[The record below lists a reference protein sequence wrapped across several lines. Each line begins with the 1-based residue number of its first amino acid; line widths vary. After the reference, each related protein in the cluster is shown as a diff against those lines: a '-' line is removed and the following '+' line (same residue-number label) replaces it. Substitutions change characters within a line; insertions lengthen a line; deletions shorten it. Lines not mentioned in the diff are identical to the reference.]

1 MPKILQNLSDTQ
13 NVEWQLRVQY
23 LKRIQELAPA
33 LQQWLPKMLNPLK
46 AQVADLR
53 SVSAKEAGTTI
64 QILASCLDFE
74 PTAFKLLPSLVKL
87 VHSGHK
93 ILAEIGHTTILGILN
108 FVNSVRIHQQLQ
120 QEISQSKAQQVHHKI
135 SIYLYFILSN

>member
-64 QILASCLDFE
+64 
-74 PTAFKLLPSLVKL
+74 
-87 VHSGHK
+87 
-93 ILAEIGHTTILGILN
+93 
-108 FVNSVRIHQQLQ
+108 
-120 QEISQSKAQQVHHKI
+120 
-135 SIYLYFILSN
+135 